1 MTAAPGDGRR
11 LAIFTICSN
20 NYLPFA
26 HLLFASLRRHHP
38 EASLFLCLAD
48 RMAETPGLY
57 DDDCTV
63 IAAEDLAIPDFP
75 SFAFRYDIMEFN
87 TALKPFMVLHLL
99 DDRGFDA
106 VIYFDPDI
114 EVFAPLTGVVAAL
127 HGGASFIFTPHLC
140 APNEDRREPNDV
152 AIMRAGAYN
161 LGFLAVSRMEE
172 TTELLGWWARRL
184 RYQCINA
191 QAEGIF
197 VDQKFMDLVPGFA
210 ANAVIS
216 HDTSLNV
223 AYWNLGQR
231 RIGQTAAGWTV
242 DGAPLT
248 FFHFSGF
255 DPRKPDRLSKH
266 DPRFAGALSP
276 PLAALMA
283 QYAARLEAA
292 GYGRFPGALYAYG
305 QFASGTPIPPAVRR
319 MFRDWHPYWG
329 GDPFAEY
336 EAFLDAPWPE
346 AVRAAPG
353 GAPPGH
359 TVTNLMRFLQGAV
372 PPLAGLD
379 LAVEADAARLV
390 RWFVGDAAEAFALDQ
405 ALIEPAAARL
415 GETRPLPAIPAWP
428 EAQEIMVSVTAPLR
442 IPGAAAESGRL
453 TFQALLAGGLAAE
466 LRDGSAPDGLS
477 PAAGPAAP
485 VQIICLTTDRM
496 AADLPRWAAR
506 YADALRILVPIGDR
520 ARIPE
525 AALAALPLVDE
536 IWAPSRFAQRALAG
550 RTDRGVIHMP
560 IAIDAEPVAIRPR
573 GAFGLPEDR
582 FLILATTDAQP
593 NPAQDPLSAIGA
605 FRLAFPRRGQA
616 CLVLASHDGPMTAEQ
631 RLVLEAE
638 TDGDPDIRLLD
649 GGLSLMACCDALLAL
664 QPGEGLALTIARAML
679 LSRPVIASRH
689 GASGEFVTPRTGYP
703 VAYRQVSG
711 ADGPWADP
719 DIAHAAWI
727 MARLAAHP
735 PRAAPLVA
743 EARAQLLRHH
753 GRDPVAARQKA
764 RLRALGI
771 APA

>member
-1 MTAAPGDGRR
+1 MTAAPGNGKR

-20 NYLPFA
+20 NYMPFA
-26 HLLFASLRRHHP
+26 HVLFASLRRHHP
-38 EASLFLCLAD
+38 EAALFLCLAD

-57 DDDCTV
+57 GEDCTV
-63 IAAEDLAIPDFP
+63 IAAEDLQVPDFP

-127 HGGASFIFTPHLC
+127 HGGASFVFTPHLC

-197 VDQKFMDLVPGFA
+197 VDQKFMDLIPGFA
-210 ANAVIS
+210 AHAVIS
-216 HDTSLNV
+216 HDTTLNV

-231 RIGQTAAGWTV
+231 RIGQTSEGWTV

-266 DPRFAGALSP
+266 DPRFTGDLPP

-283 QYAARLEAA
+283 QYASRLEAA
-292 GYGRFPGALYAYG
+292 GYGSFPGAVYAYG
-305 QFASGTPIPPAVRR
+305 QFASGTPIPPAVRT

-329 GDPFAEY
+329 GGDPFADY

-346 AVRAAPG
+346 AVQ
-353 GAPPGH
+353 GAPGH

-372 PPLAGLD
+372 PALGGLD

-390 RWFVGDAAEAFALDQ
+390 RWFVCDAAGAFGLDP

-415 GETRPLPAIPAWP
+415 GETRPVPQAR
-428 EAQEIMVSVTAPLR
+428 ETTQETVVSVIAPLR
-442 IPGAAAESGRL
+442 SPGAAAKIGYL
-453 TFQALLAGGLAAE
+453 TFNALLATGLATE
-466 LRDGSAPDGLS
+466 LRDGSASDGLS
-477 PAAGPAAP
+477 PAAGAAP
-485 VQIICLTTDRM
+485 VQIICLPAERM
-496 AADLPRWAAR
+496 AADLPRWAVR
-506 YADALRILVPIGDR
+506 HTSALRILVPLWDG
-520 ARIPE
+520 ARFRK
-525 AALAALPLVDE
+525 AALAALDLVQE
-536 IWAPSRFAQRALAG
+536 IWAPSRFIQLALAG
-550 RTDRGVIHMP
+550 HTDRGVIHMP
-560 IAIDAEPVAIRPR
+560 IAIEAVPVAIRPR
-573 GAFGLPEDR
+573 SAFGLPEDR
-582 FLILATTDAQP
+582 FLVLSTFDARP
-593 NPAQDPLSAIGA
+593 NPAQDPLSAIRA

-616 CLVLASHDGPMTAEQ
+616 CLVLASDDGPITAEQ
-631 RLVLEAE
+631 RLALEAVI
-638 TDGDPDIRLLD
+638 DGDLDIRLVD
-649 GGLSLMACCDALLAL
+649 GGLSQGERLSLTADCNALLSL
-664 QPGEGLALTIARAML
+664 HGSPGLALPIARAML
-679 LSRPVIASRH
+679 LSRPVIASRY
-689 GASGEFVTPRTGYP
+689 GASGEFVTTRTGYP
-703 VAYRQVSG
+703 VDCRLVPG
-711 ADGPWADP
+711 ADGPWAEADTG
-719 DIAHAAWI
+719 HAAWI
-727 MARLAAHP
+727 MARLAADP
-735 PRAAPLVA
+735 EAAAPRIAAA
-743 EARAQLLRHH
+743 EMQLRRNH
-753 GRDPVAARQKA
+753 GREAVAARQTA

-771 APA
+771 PPA